1 MPFTHNF
8 NGFMKSV
15 QGKLDKFEEK
25 KLDIVKT
32 IGIQCLGDLQV
43 ESPVDT
49 GRYRAAHTLT
59 IMNPSDFKP
68 GKGLS
73 NSECSAL
80 RQKQL
85 SDAMDKLG
93 KINLSHGLKIWI
105 VNNVDYAIFI
115 ENGSYTKHAGAP
127 KQIYGRVAA
136 RFDRILKKA
145 LAEVG

>member
-32 IGIQCLGDLQV
+32 IGIQCLGDLQT
-43 ESPVDT
+43 ESPVRF
-49 GRYRAAHTLT
+49 GRYRSAHTLS
-59 IMNPSDFKP
+59 IMNPSDYVPPKDLTRAEYDAI
-68 GKGLS
+68 K
-73 NSECSAL
+73 
-80 RQKQL
+80 RKQL
-85 SDAMDKLG
+85 LDAMSKLG

-105 VNNVDYAIFI
+105 VDNVDYAVFI